1 MWKKSLVHK
10 IKVWASKQIEQS
22 KNLLYIAPPIS
33 FDALVNAYENSFIIG
48 GIVERIGTSAGV
60 GFKETGNKELDILLA
75 SLDVEA
81 IVKSFIV
88 TGNYFL
94 EMAFTMGNTL
104 VLFPFITQE
113 VKLDHTY
120 KLIQTTSGGN
130 AEFLPGEYIQ
140 LKRWSLSSR
149 YYGESMM
156 GRCVQQ
162 IILLQNIDKF
172 YARLFER
179 GLLAAFILTDKTGSI
194 SKEDKEAIETIIDD
208 IFSGVDNA
216 FNSGVISADLSKID
230 LNGNVDNQYFL
241 ELRKQAEKDIAIAL
255 NFPYD
260 LLNSENSNRS
270 ISEVS
275 LESLNTYITKPTL
288 LKIANQLREPLR
300 KYFGSS
306 VDDIAFHE
314 VDVKNQKEEM
324 EVITGYVREGVWTSN
339 EGRELTGKEPH
350 AEGDTLKSRDV
361 TPQDIKQSITQSVQ
375 KMYKKQS

>member
-1 MWKKSLVHK
+1 MWKSRVYK
-10 IKVWASKQIEQS
+10 ITAKNSKQIEQN
-22 KNLLYIAPPIS
+22 KNLSYIAPPIG
-33 FDALVNAYENSFIIG
+33 FDALTTAYENSFIIG
-48 GIVERIGTSAGV
+48 GIVERIGTSSGV
-60 GFKETGNKELDILLA
+60 WFKETGNKELDALLQT
-75 SLDVEA
+75 LDVEN

-94 EMAFTMGNTL
+94 EIAFTLGNKL

-120 KLIQTTSGGN
+120 KLIQTTNGGT
-130 AEFLPGEYIQ
+130 AEFLPDEYIH
-140 LKRWSLSSR
+140 LKRASLSSR
-149 YYGESMM
+149 YYWESMI

-172 YARLFER
+172 YAKLFER
-179 GLLAAFILTDKTGSI
+179 WLLASFLLSDKSGTI
-194 SKEDKEAIETIIDD
+194 SDEDKKAIQAIIDD

-216 FNSGVISADLSKID
+216 FSTSVVSADLTKID
-230 LNGNVDNQYFL
+230 LSGNVDNQYFL
-241 ELRKQAEKDIAIAL
+241 DLRKQAQKDVAIAL

-288 LKIANQLREPLR
+288 AKIAAQLKEPLR
-300 KYFGSS
+300 KYFGAS
-306 VDDIAFHE
+306 VDEIAFHD

-324 EVITGYVREGVWTSN
+324 EVITGYVREGVWTPN
-339 EGRELTGKEPH
+339 EAREMTGKESH
-350 AEGDTLKSRDV
+350 IDGDTLKTREV
-361 TPQDIKQSITQSVQ
+361 TPQDIKQSIAASVQ
-375 KMYKKQS
+375 KMYVKKV